1 MVKCSSQFKPKS
13 GCIVL
18 TSIKSWSF
26 NVINSSVHKEGVPHS
41 IFSKKVACFS
51 TNNDCF
57 FSAVSPYQVRTKAA

>member
-1 MVKCSSQFKPKS
+1 MVKYNSQFKPKS
-13 GCIVL
+13 GFPEQ

-26 NVINSSVHKEGVPHS
+26 NVFNSSGHKEGVPHL